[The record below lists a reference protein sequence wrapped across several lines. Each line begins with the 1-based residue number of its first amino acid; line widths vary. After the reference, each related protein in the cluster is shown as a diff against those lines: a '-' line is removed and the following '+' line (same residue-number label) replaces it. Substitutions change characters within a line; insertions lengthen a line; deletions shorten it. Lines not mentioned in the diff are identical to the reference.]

1 MDWQLKVLNLL
12 EFLGDQRFLA
22 QAIAKI
28 HVKTDF
34 KKIGI
39 NS

>member
-28 HVKTDF
+28 HVKID
-34 KKIGI
+34 
-39 NS
+39 